1 MLTFTLADLE
11 TQNDRLTVQIAE
23 LQLQR
28 DALRITAELLQG
40 NTGDAVPTTD
50 DTLDQPLQDLPP
62 PATPST
68 PATPLQD
75 DLPPNN
81 LPIHNLEDL
90 DIDFAGTP
98 NLLERIK
105 RIGNATQGHYLSLGL
120 LTHYLE
126 KARPSRKGSRRSL
139 RTHIRTCISKNREH
153 FQRVGPG
160 IYRYYDTP
168 RPRSVWG
175 TDGYDHAADPEH

>member
-1 MLTFTLADLE
+1 MFTFTLADLE
-11 TQNDRLTVQIAE
+11 VQHDKLTTQIEQ
-23 LQLQR
+23 LQKQR

-40 NTGDAVPTTD
+40 NAGNAVPITD

-62 PATPST
+62 PSPPLRDD
-68 PATPLQD
+68 PA
-75 DLPPNN
+75 PNN

-90 DIDFAGTP
+90 DIDFSGTR
-98 NLLERIK
+98 NLLERLK
-105 RIGNATQGHYLSLGL
+105 RIGNATQGHHLSLGF

-139 RTHIRTCISKNREH
+139 KTYIRTCISRHPEH

-168 RPRSVWG
+168 RSRSVWQ
-175 TDGYDHAADPEH
+175 TDGYDHAADLEH